1 MLSINGLIL
10 VKLNN
15 YHENRDTHKRSKTRK
30 KITLQELS
38 KKSGI
43 SKSHIN
49 YIEKQLK
56 QPTLIVMIQ
65 ISKAL
70 NIDLKKLYKVYW

>member
-30 KITLQELS
+30 K
-38 KKSGI
+38 
-43 SKSHIN
+43 N
-49 YIEKQLK
+49 N
-56 QPTLIVMIQ
+56 PTRVI
-65 ISKAL
+65 
-70 NIDLKKLYKVYW
+70 

>member
-1 MLSINGLIL
+1 MRIGILIKE
-10 VKLNN
+10 VRQ
-15 YHENRDTHKRSKTRK
+15 EK

-70 NIDLKKLYKVYW
+70 NIDLKNLYKVYW

>member
-1 MLSINGLIL
+1 MRIEILIKE
-10 VKLNN
+10 VRQ
-15 YHENRDTHKRSKTRK
+15 ER

>member
-1 MLSINGLIL
+1 MRIEILIKE
-10 VKLNN
+10 VRQ
-15 YHENRDTHKRSKTRK
+15 EK

-70 NIDLKKLYKVYW
+70 NIYLKKLYKVYW